1 MLNAVVAW
9 SLDRARIVLAAA
21 ALVLLFG
28 GLTLTRASYDVF
40 PEFVPAQAE
49 VQTEAPGLTA
59 EQVEQLVTRPIE
71 QAVAGAA
78 GVEVVRSES
87 TQGISIVSITFK
99 DGADPYRSRQ
109 IVAEALG
116 EASSGLPAAAG
127 APKVAPLT
135 SSTMDLLKVGFTS
148 DRLTPAELRDLVQ
161 WTVRPRLLSAPG
173 VARATVYG
181 GEARRIEVRVRPS
194 DLALRELGFSDI
206 ITAAQGATGVTGGG
220 FIDTAEQRILIETQ
234 GQAATAAEV
243 GAAQITT
250 VDGVVLRLSDVADV
264 VDGMAPLNGDALMMG
279 RPGVLVSLSSQYG
292 ANTLTAT
299 RELEKALA
307 ELKPT
312 LDAAGVTVNADLHR
326 PANFIEAALRGIVD
340 DLVIGALLIA
350 AVLFVFLRNGRAVL
364 ISFLSIPLSLL
375 IAVVV
380 LDRMGLTV
388 NTMTLGGLAVALGVV
403 VDDAVIDVENIV
415 RRLRTRDGG
424 EPAAA
429 TILKASLEVRA
440 PVIYATLVVA
450 LVLSP
455 VLFLHGLQGAF
466 FSPLAAA
473 IILATLA
480 SLAVAV
486 VVTPALS
493 LLLLR
498 SARLPEEPRVLA
510 RLKDRHAGLLGRI
523 SARPRSA
530 VIVSVAALL
539 MSATGFALFN
549 SELLPAFREGHFVL
563 GIAARP
569 GASLAVM
576 RTYGKA
582 ITRDLLAVRGIQS
595 VEQQIGRAQG
605 GEDTWGTERSEFHVE
620 LEPGLSGARQDQ
632 IQARIQEILASYPGL
647 ETEVLTFLGDRIGES
662 LSGETASLVV
672 NVYGGDLDK
681 IDQAASDIST
691 VLGKI
696 PGATDV
702 QLGTP
707 PSTPA
712 VRVELDLPA
721 LARYGL
727 SPAEALNT
735 VQTAYQGAIPA
746 QIYGLDRAI
755 DIAVTTPPSLRNQP
769 EAVGDLLLRSSSGA
783 VVPLRQVADV
793 RLAESRTVIAHN
805 GGRPVQTV
813 TANPAP
819 GDVARVTRAAQTAI
833 SSQVRLPQGVYV
845 EYAGAAAGAAS
856 ARNDLLLNTAIAV
869 VGVVV
874 LLLLAFRSGR
884 AVGLILGT
892 APGALVGGVIAVA
905 LTGASLSLGALV
917 GFVALF
923 GIASRNAILLISHAE
938 HLVSHE
944 GEAWSLETVI
954 LAARERLTPIVMT
967 ALVTGLGIL
976 PLALQTGQ
984 AGREIQGPMA
994 IVILGGLISSTL
1006 MTLLVLPALIW
1017 RFWRPLPAKAAP
1029 ATRLQEAIA

>member
-473 IILATLA
+473 FILATLA

-539 MSATGFALFN
+539 IPHSP
-549 SELLPAFREGHFVL
+549 SK
-563 GIAARP
+563 
-569 GASLAVM
+569 SL
-576 RTYGKA
+576 
-582 ITRDLLAVRGIQS
+582 IL
-595 VEQQIGRAQG
+595 
-605 GEDTWGTERSEFHVE
+605 
-620 LEPGLSGARQDQ
+620 LSGSQ
-632 IQARIQEILASYPGL
+632 Y
-647 ETEVLTFLGDRIGES
+647 F
-662 LSGETASLVV
+662 
-672 NVYGGDLDK
+672 
-681 IDQAASDIST
+681 
-691 VLGKI
+691 
-696 PGATDV
+696 
-702 QLGTP
+702 
-707 PSTPA
+707 
-712 VRVELDLPA
+712 
-721 LARYGL
+721 RYK
-727 SPAEALNT
+727 S
-735 VQTAYQGAIPA
+735 
-746 QIYGLDRAI
+746 
-755 DIAVTTPPSLRNQP
+755 
-769 EAVGDLLLRSSSGA
+769 
-783 VVPLRQVADV
+783 
-793 RLAESRTVIAHN
+793 
-805 GGRPVQTV
+805 
-813 TANPAP
+813 
-819 GDVARVTRAAQTAI
+819 
-833 SSQVRLPQGVYV
+833 
-845 EYAGAAAGAAS
+845 
-856 ARNDLLLNTAIAV
+856 
-869 VGVVV
+869 
-874 LLLLAFRSGR
+874 
-884 AVGLILGT
+884 
-892 APGALVGGVIAVA
+892 
-905 LTGASLSLGALV
+905 
-917 GFVALF
+917 
-923 GIASRNAILLISHAE
+923 
-938 HLVSHE
+938 
-944 GEAWSLETVI
+944 WC
-954 LAARERLTPIVMT
+954 
-967 ALVTGLGIL
+967 
-976 PLALQTGQ
+976 
-984 AGREIQGPMA
+984 
-994 IVILGGLISSTL
+994 
-1006 MTLLVLPALIW
+1006 
-1017 RFWRPLPAKAAP
+1017 
-1029 ATRLQEAIA
+1029 